1 MARMLSTPVTFRA
14 QRPVRSNVADYDDIM
29 PKINRA
35 LSIRQP
41 YAEWI
46 MTGEKP
52 IEYRSRRTHIRGR
65 VYIYAAKNPGA
76 REDFEEMG
84 LQPGD
89 LPVGVLIGT
98 VEIVGCTD
106 NGSEYEWHL
115 AQPRRLREPIKP
127 TGVPQ
132 PGFFKPFKD

>member
-76 REDFEEMG
+76 R
-84 LQPGD
+84 
-89 LPVGVLIGT
+89 I
-98 VEIVGCTD
+98 
-106 NGSEYEWHL
+106 L
-115 AQPRRLREPIKP
+115 AQGKTSRRWAYSLA
-127 TGVPQ
+127 TCQ
-132 PGFFKPFKD
+132 SAC